1 MSVEKNYKAEL
12 VGVFGFPVSG
22 NPTGFMQ
29 ELAFNALNLNWRYLT
44 IEVHPKD
51 LEAAMK
57 GVRAM
62 NMKGVNLSNP
72 HKVEV
77 LKYVDDLTPEA
88 RIMGAVNIVYFEDG
102 KLIGDNTDG
111 KGFMTSF
118 RTEAKINPRGKKI
131 VVLGAGGAAR
141 AITVELALAG
151 AAQITIV
158 NRTYHKGK
166 ELTTLLNEKTQTKA
180 FFVEWKENYEVPR
193 ETEILI
199 NATSIG
205 ASTEPFEKPDVV
217 YDTITAGMIVCDA
230 IHKPETPF
238 LSEAKKR
245 GAMTVDGMGAL
256 VNQGA
261 ISFNKW
267 TGVNAPVEVL
277 RAALLAACS

>member
-1 MSVEKNYKAEL
+1 MSLDKNYKAEL
-12 VGVFGFPVSG
+12 VGVFGFPVAG

-29 ELAFNALNLNWRYLT
+29 EMAFKALNLNWRYIT
-44 IEVHPKD
+44 IEVQPKD

-57 GVRAM
+57 SVKAM

-77 LKYVDDLTPEA
+77 LKYVDELTPEA
-88 RIMGAVNIVYFEDG
+88 RIIGAVNIVYFRGG

-111 KGFMTSF
+111 KGFMTSL
-118 RTEAKINPRGKKI
+118 RNEARVNPASKKI

-166 ELTTLLNEKTQTKA
+166 ELTDLLNEKTQTVA
-180 FFVEWKENYEVPR
+180 LFVEWKGSYEIPW
-193 ETEILI
+193 ETDIFI

-205 ASTEPFEKPDVV
+205 ASNEPFEKPDVEYETV
-217 YDTITAGMIVCDA
+217 RSGMIVCDA

-238 LSEAKKR
+238 LLEVKKR
-245 GAMTVDGMGAL
+245 GAITVDGLGAL

-267 TGVNAPVEVL
+267 TGVYASIEVL
-277 RAALLAACS
+277 RAALLKAFS